1 VNTSTLNQVND
12 LLKEALK
19 LMPIKA
25 TDVHPGDTE
34 EEMAECRK
42 AAGQLDCLVSK
53 IYKQTDRV
61 CYEIGGLLSEV

>member
-1 VNTSTLNQVND
+1 MNTATLNQVND

-19 LMPIKA
+19 LMPTQA
-25 TDVHPGDTE
+25 TDVNPGNTE
-34 EEMAECRK
+34 EEMDECRK
-42 AAGQLDCLVSK
+42 AAKQLDYLATK